1 MGTALYKASPNEM
14 PAHCPHN
21 PDAMVAWSD
30 DLPTPLKHLVV
41 APVSFQVH
49 QDYEMRATH
58 TGGCDASNKPCFC
71 EFQFVMTQ
79 LRSDDDEVFFEAPV
93 YSETL
98 TSWRLIDDQ
107 WLVCRTTMDR
117 LAAGGCHTQL
127 SISNAMP
134 R

>member
-1 MGTALYKASPNEM
+1 MGAALYKLISNER
-14 PAHCPHN
+14 PSQCPYI
-21 PDAMVAWSD
+21 PGSAVAWSD

-49 QDYEMRATH
+49 HDYEMQAEH
-58 TGGCDASNKPCFC
+58 TDGCDATNRLCFC
-71 EFQFVMTQ
+71 EFHFVMTQ
-79 LRSDDDEVFFEAPV
+79 LRSDDDDVFFETPV

-98 TSWRLIDDQ
+98 TSWRLIDDR
-107 WLVCRTTMDR
+107 WLVCHTTMDR
-117 LAAGGCHTQL
+117 LAADGSHTRL

>member
-1 MGTALYKASPNEM
+1 MGTALYNNLPNET
-14 PAHCPHN
+14 PEHCPFN
-21 PDAMVAWSD
+21 PESKVAWSE

-41 APVSFQVH
+41 APVSFRVH

-58 TGGCDASNKPCFC
+58 TGGSDASNKPCFC

-79 LRSDDDEVFFEAPV
+79 LCSDDDEDFFETPV
-93 YSETL
+93 YAETL
-98 TSWRLIDDQ
+98 TSWRLIDER
-107 WLVCRTTMDR
+107 WLVCRTTVDR
-117 LAAGGCHTQL
+117 AAAGGCQTQL